1 MADQSL
7 VINGQIYLYGDVGD
21 PWGWGD
27 GFTGEQVAKALVD
40 LGGGDVVVRI
50 NSGGGIATE
59 GMAIYSLLKAHPGK
73 VTVAIDGVAASAA
86 SLIAMAGDEIEMR
99 TGAMMM
105 IHDPSGVTRGPAKT
119 HEDAA
124 AFLHKLA
131 DNYAAVYALR
141 AGMDAKDVRKLML
154 ATTWMTADEAV
165 AQKFA
170 TKQISEPASAM
181 AAFDYRV
188 YASAPEGLPV
198 RVRDVPTIAAVAATT
213 RETLMPVENTAPAVA
228 VAAVAP
234 VAPAAP
240 AAPVAPVAPVAAVAP
255 AAPAADVG
263 KSWAANFYASAG
275 TTGLTLADINT
286 IVGGAVTLEAAKDA
300 LIAKLAEARG
310 GVMPNAQGGH
320 VSMGADA
327 TERFVE
333 GVTKGIMAKVPAL
346 AQHGER
352 NEFTGRRM
360 FELARMSLDIRGIR
374 DQFRDD
380 YAMLDRAMAPV
391 IMAGALSTSDFVN
404 ILANVAHK
412 SMLKGYDEAPE
423 TFREWTATGT
433 LSDFKTVSRVDLGI
447 FPALD
452 QVGEGEEYKYAK
464 LSDRGITI
472 ALATYGKMFP
482 ITRQA
487 IINDDLNAFTKVPGK
502 MGAAAHRTVGNLVY
516 AILTAN
522 ANMPDGNA
530 LFSAAHKNIATGAGS
545 ALGVASL
552 DAGRVAMAKQQD
564 KDKNAVALNIRPS
577 FLLAPVALQGSAH
590 QLMTSQT
597 EPGQNNAALA
607 NRVANMAKV
616 ITDAR
621 LDAASAT
628 TWYLAGSPTQYDTIE
643 VSYLN
648 GAAQPVLEQ
657 REGWNVDGVEFKVR
671 HDAGVNLLDY
681 IAFYC
686 GVGA

>member
-1 MADQSL
+1 MESL

-27 GFTGEQVAKALVD
+27 GFTPEQVARALVE
-40 LGGGDVVVRI
+40 LGGGDVTVRV
-50 NSGGGIATE
+50 NSGGGIATD
-59 GMAIYSLLKAHPGK
+59 GMAIYSLLKAHAGK
-73 VTVAIDGVAASAA
+73 VTIAVDGVAASAA

-131 DNYAAVYALR
+131 DNYAAVYAQR
-141 AGMDAKDVRKLML
+141 ASMEAKEVRKLML
-154 ATTWMTADEAV
+154 ATTWLTADEAV
-165 AQKFA
+165 ASKFA
-170 TKQISEPASAM
+170 TKRIDEAATAM

-188 YASAPEGLPV
+188 YASAPDGLPV
-198 RVRDVPTIAAVAATT
+198 RVREKPTAATAALTRENDTMTPEQIAAAAAAASTAATGATAAIAPAAVAA
-213 RETLMPVENTAPAVA
+213 
-228 VAAVAP
+228 AP
-234 VAPAAP
+234 VAAAP
-240 AAPVAPVAPVAAVAP
+240 AAEP
-255 AAPAADVG
+255 AKA
-263 KSWAANFYASAG
+263 WAAGFYASAAVSG
-275 TTGLTLADINT
+275 VTLADLNT
-286 IVGGAVTLEAAKDA
+286 IVASAGTHEAAKDL
-300 LIAKLAEARG
+300 LIAKMAATR
-310 GVMPNAQGGH
+310 NANLPDSNGGH
-320 VSMGADA
+320 VSMGRDA
-327 TERFVE
+327 TEKFVD
-333 GVTKGIMAKVPAL
+333 GVTKGLMAKVPAL
-346 AQHGER
+346 AQFGER

-423 TFREWTATGT
+423 TFREWTAQGT

-452 QVGEGEEYKYAK
+452 LVGEGEEYKYAK
-464 LSDRGITI
+464 LTDRGITI

-487 IINDDLNAFTKVPGK
+487 IINDDLNAFTKVPSK

-530 LFSAAHKNIATGAGS
+530 LFSVAHKNLATGAPS

-552 DAGRVAMAKQQD
+552 DTARAAMAKQQD
-564 KDKNAVALNIRPS
+564 KDANAVALNIRPS
-577 FLLAPVALQGSAH
+577 FLLVPVALQGSAH
-590 QLMTSQT
+590 QLMASQT
-597 EPGQNNAALA
+597 EPGQNNAALS

-616 ITDAR
+616 VSDAR
-621 LDAASAT
+621 LDAASALS
-628 TWYLAGSPTQYDTIE
+628 WYLSGSPTQYDTIE

-648 GAAQPVLEQ
+648 GVAQPVLEQ
-657 REGWNVDGVEFKVR
+657 KEGWNVDGVEFKVR

-681 IAFYC
+681 IALYK
-686 GVGA
+686 GAGS

>member
-1 MADQSL
+1 MESL

-27 GFTGEQVAKALVD
+27 GFTGEQVAKAIVE
-40 LGGGDVVVRI
+40 LGGGDITVRI

-73 VTVAIDGVAASAA
+73 VTVAVDGVAASAA

-105 IHDPSGVTRGPAKT
+105 IHDPSGVTRGPAKV

-124 AFLHKLA
+124 TFLHKLA

-141 AGMDAKDVRKLML
+141 AGMDAKEVRKLML
-154 ATTWMTADEAV
+154 ATTWMTAAEAV
-165 AQKFA
+165 TNKFA
-170 TKQISEPASAM
+170 TKQISEPATAM

-188 YASAPEGLPV
+188 YASAPDGMPV
-198 RVRDVPTIAAVAATT
+198 RVREIQNAAPAASMKEKSMTPEEIAAAAAAAAKSAAPTAA
-213 RETLMPVENTAPAVA
+213 VAPAVA
-228 VAAVAP
+228 A
-234 VAPAAP
+234 
-240 AAPVAPVAPVAAVAP
+240 APVAAVTA
-255 AAPAADVG
+255 AAPVVEGA
-263 KSWAANFYASAG
+263 KSWAASFYASAG
-275 TTGLTLADINT
+275 NSGLTLADINT
-286 IVGGAVTLEAAKDA
+286 IVAGSATLEAAKDG
-300 LIAKLAEARG
+300 LIAKLTEARN
-310 GVMPNAQGGH
+310 GVLPSAQAGH

-327 TERFVE
+327 TEKFVE
-333 GVTKGIMAKVPAL
+333 GVTKGIMAKVPGL
-346 AQHGER
+346 SQHGER
-352 NEFTGRRM
+352 NEFSGRRM
-360 FELARMSLDIRGIR
+360 FELARMSLELRGIR
-374 DQFRDD
+374 DRFRDD
-380 YAMLDRAMAPV
+380 FAMLDRAMAPV
-391 IMAGALSTSDFVN
+391 IMAGAMSTSDFVN

-423 TFREWTATGT
+423 TFREWTAQGT

-452 QVGEGEEYKYAK
+452 LVGEGEEYKYAS
-464 LSDRGITI
+464 LTDRGITI

-522 ANMPDGNA
+522 ANMPDGQA
-530 LFSAAHKNIATGAGS
+530 LFSAAHKNNATGVGS
-545 ALGVASL
+545 ALGVATL

-577 FLLAPVALQGSAH
+577 FLLVPVALQGYAH

-597 EPGQNNAALA
+597 EPGQDNAALA

-616 ITDAR
+616 VSEAR
-621 LDAASAT
+621 LDANSAT
-628 TWYLAGSPTQYDTIE
+628 AWYLAGSPTQYDTIE

-648 GAAQPVLEQ
+648 GLAQPVLEQ
-657 REGWNVDGVEFKVR
+657 KEGWNVDGVEFKVR

-681 IAFYC
+681 MAFYR
-686 GVGA
+686 GLGA

>member
-1 MADQSL
+1 MESL

-27 GFTGEQVAKALVD
+27 GFTPEQVARALVE
-40 LGGGDVVVRI
+40 LGGGDVTVRV
-50 NSGGGIATE
+50 NSGGGIATD
-59 GMAIYSLLKAHPGK
+59 GMAIYSLLKAHAGK
-73 VTVAIDGVAASAA
+73 VTIAVDGVAASAA
-86 SLIAMAGDEIEMR
+86 SLIAMAGDDIEMR

-119 HEDAA
+119 HEAAA

-131 DNYAAVYALR
+131 DNYAAVYAQR
-141 AGMDAKDVRKLML
+141 AGMTSKEVRALML

-165 AQKFA
+165 ASKFA
-170 TKQISEPASAM
+170 TKRIDEAATAM

-188 YASAPEGLPV
+188 YASAPDGMPV
-198 RVRDVPTIAAVAATT
+198 RVREDATVATTAAITKGSQTMTPEQIAAAAAAASTAATAT
-213 RETLMPVENTAPAVA
+213 AAIAPAA
-228 VAAVAP
+228 TAGN
-234 VAPAAP
+234 VAPATA
-240 AAPVAPVAPVAAVAP
+240 AAPVAEPAKAWAAGFFASAAVSG
-255 AAPAADVG
+255 V
-263 KSWAANFYASAG
+263 
-275 TTGLTLADINT
+275 TLADLNT
-286 IVGGAVTLEAAKDA
+286 IVAAAGSHEAAKDA
-300 LIAKLAEARG
+300 LIAKMAATR
-310 GVMPNAQGGH
+310 NANLPDVNGGH
-320 VSMGADA
+320 VSMGRDA
-327 TERFVE
+327 TEKFVE

-423 TFREWTATGT
+423 TFREWTAQGT

-452 QVGEGEEYKYAK
+452 LVGEGEEYKYAK
-464 LSDRGITI
+464 LTDRGITI

-530 LFSAAHKNIATGAGS
+530 LFSVAHKNLATGAGS
-545 ALGVASL
+545 ALGVSAL
-552 DAGRVAMAKQQD
+552 DTARA
-564 KDKNAVALNIRPS
+564 RWRS
-577 FLLAPVALQGSAH
+577 
-590 QLMTSQT
+590 
-597 EPGQNNAALA
+597 
-607 NRVANMAKV
+607 NR
-616 ITDAR
+616 TR
-621 LDAASAT
+621 T
-628 TWYLAGSPTQYDTIE
+628 PTR
-643 VSYLN
+643 S
-648 GAAQPVLEQ
+648 
-657 REGWNVDGVEFKVR
+657 R
-671 HDAGVNLLDY
+671 
-681 IAFYC
+681 
-686 GVGA
+686 